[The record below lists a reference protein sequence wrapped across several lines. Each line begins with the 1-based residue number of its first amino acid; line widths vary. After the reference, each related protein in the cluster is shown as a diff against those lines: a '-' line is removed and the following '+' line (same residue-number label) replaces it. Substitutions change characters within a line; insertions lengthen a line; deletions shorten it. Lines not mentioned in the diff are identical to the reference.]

1 LFFIVA
7 DKVIVTSKSNEDSQY
22 IWESDAASF
31 SVADD
36 PRGPT
41 LKRGS
46 QVSLQMKPEASNYL
60 EQNTIRDL
68 VKKYSQFINFPIY
81 LWSEKTVEEE
91 IPIEDDAEE
100 ADKEKK
106 EDSIDEEDEVKIEE
120 NKDEDKDKPKTKK
133 VLKTIHDW
141 ELLNNA
147 KPIWTRK
154 PAEVEEAEYEE
165 FYKTLTKD
173 TQKALAYTHFIA
185 EGEVTFKALLF
196 LPTVNPSESFNKYG
210 TRTDNIKLYV
220 RRVFITDDFQEMM
233 PSYLAFI
240 RGVVD
245 SDDLPLNVSRENLQQ
260 SKLIKVNI

>member
-1 LFFIVA
+1 MTREDLHSSGGHKLGKNWFFLWRGTVLGVKLHDFFLF
-7 DKVIVTSKSNEDSQY
+7 S
-22 IWESDAASF
+22 
-31 SVADD
+31 
-36 PRGPT
+36 
-41 LKRGS
+41 
-46 QVSLQMKPEASNYL
+46 SLQMKAEASNYL
-60 EQNTIRDL
+60 EENTIRDL

-81 LWSEKTVEEE
+81 LWTEKTVEEE
-91 IPIEDDAEE
+91 VAVDDEPE
-100 ADKEKK
+100 EKK
-106 EDSIDEEDEVKIEE
+106 DEEDALEE
-120 NKDEDKDKPKTKK
+120 DEAKVESKDEDKDKPKTKK
-133 VLKTIHDW
+133 VSKTVHDW

-154 PAEVEEAEYEE
+154 PADVEESEYEE

-173 TQKALAYTHFIA
+173 TQKALTHTHFIA

-233 PSYLAFI
+233 PNYLAFI
-240 RGVVD
+240 RGIVD

-260 SKLIKVNI
+260 SKLIKVRNRVGAK